1 MSVQLPD
8 GLTAAYAT
16 LRDPAR
22 PSLGPVVAEVSERV
36 RGRRLMPWQRYVA
49 DVACELDPEHPGEWW
64 YHTVMVSV
72 PRQAGKS
79 DLVGAI
85 HLHRML
91 AFADHR
97 AVMTAQTGKDAGKR
111 WRSYVDDIPAV
122 EDSGVEVL
130 RGKGAERLTYAP
142 TGAYL
147 EPYPPTDSA
156 IHGDAIDLESA
167 DECWAYTP
175 EQGTAIEA
183 AVKPAQ
189 ATRRLAQSWRLSTR
203 GSEATSG
210 GWWDEKLAHGRAAT
224 RDPGARVAF
233 FEFSADPDLA
243 DRDPYGD
250 ATLAYHPAIGYTQS
264 LRRLRALGDGLP
276 LAEWRRAF
284 LNLPTAGDDKAA
296 FDVAMWTS
304 RAIPE
309 TDPAAQHRR
318 PGDTVIAYDASRD
331 GTGATIA
338 AAWLDDDGDPVTVI
352 AWSGNDVRELEPRL
366 RYLWADGYRRIVADP
381 TGPTRLIAET
391 LAADGIGQTGAYSDY
406 QDACQALIDRS
417 RDGTVSHVQA
427 GCVVSAIDVARLRVT
442 NRGVDFDA
450 AKSDGP
456 IDALRATAL
465 AVWAAGKYLSK
476 PVLQIW

>member
-1 MSVQLPD
+1 MTVRLPD

-16 LRDPAR
+16 IRDPDR

-111 WRSYVDDIPAV
+111 WRSYVDDVPDV
-122 EDSGVEVL
+122 EGSGIEIL

-142 TGAYL
+142 TGSYL

-210 GWWDEKLAHGRAAT
+210 GWWDEKLSHGRAAT

-233 FEFSADPDLA
+233 F
-243 DRDPYGD
+243 
-250 ATLAYHPAIGYTQS
+250 
-264 LRRLRALGDGLP
+264 
-276 LAEWRRAF
+276 
-284 LNLPTAGDDKAA
+284 
-296 FDVAMWTS
+296 
-304 RAIPE
+304 
-309 TDPAAQHRR
+309 
-318 PGDTVIAYDASRD
+318 
-331 GTGATIA
+331 
-338 AAWLDDDGDPVTVI
+338 
-352 AWSGNDVRELEPRL
+352 
-366 RYLWADGYRRIVADP
+366 
-381 TGPTRLIAET
+381 
-391 LAADGIGQTGAYSDY
+391 
-406 QDACQALIDRS
+406 
-417 RDGTVSHVQA
+417 
-427 GCVVSAIDVARLRVT
+427 
-442 NRGVDFDA
+442 
-450 AKSDGP
+450 
-456 IDALRATAL
+456 
-465 AVWAAGKYLSK
+465 
-476 PVLQIW
+476 